1 MVEAIATG
9 VVWRFLKE
17 FKHVAVLTVGLALA
31 GCSMSQVATGPSLP
45 ALDPQYVAMYSE
57 IAGDKHPIA
66 ATDISTVDE
75 QFLRQEVP
83 FETQEQPGTIVID
96 TAERFLYLV
105 RENGRAI
112 RYGIGV
118 GADGMNLSG
127 RTTVGRKAVWPS
139 WTPTPSMIKRDP
151 ARNARWARGM
161 AGGVNN
167 PLGPRA
173 LYLYINGRDT
183 LYRIHG
189 TTEPETIGDAVS
201 SGCIRLMNQDIM
213 DLYNRVP
220 VGATVVIA
228 PNASL
233 QTANIRTGALQDTST

>member
-1 MVEAIATG
+1 MSSTVPPSGRE
-9 VVWRFLKE
+9 RLLRNLK
-17 FKHVAVLTVGLALA
+17 FVGLLAAALSSA
-31 GCSMSQVATGPSLP
+31 GCSLTQSATAPSPP
-45 ALDPQYVAMYSE
+45 ALDPQYVALYGE
-57 IAGDKHPIA
+57 IVGDKHVIA
-66 ATDISTVDE
+66 ATDISVVDD
-75 QFLRQEVP
+75 QFLRREVAYD
-83 FETQEQPGTIVID
+83 TREQPGTVIID
-96 TAERFLYLV
+96 TEDRFLYLV

-139 WTPTPSMIKRDP
+139 WTPTLSMIKRDP
-151 ARNARWARGM
+151 IRNAKWAKGM

-173 LYLYINGRDT
+173 LYLYIDGRDT

-189 TTEPETIGDAVS
+189 TTEPHTIGDAVS
-201 SGCIRLMNQDIM
+201 SGCIRLLNQDIM
-213 DLYNRVP
+213 DLFNRVP

-228 PNASL
+228 PRSSTRSANDSIGS
-233 QTANIRTGALQDTST
+233 TALTTL

>member
-1 MVEAIATG
+1 MVDVIAIS
-9 VVWRFLKE
+9 VVWRFLQKLN
-17 FKHVAVLTVGLALA
+17 HVAVLAASIALA
-31 GCSMSQVATGPSLP
+31 GCSMSHVATGPSLP
-45 ALDPQYVAMYSE
+45 ALDPRYVAMYSE
-57 IAGDKHPIA
+57 IVGDKHPIA

-151 ARNARWARGM
+151 ARNAKWAKGM
-161 AGGVNN
+161 PGGVNN

-173 LYLYINGRDT
+173 LYLYRDGRDT

-228 PNASL
+228 RNVSLRNANMRSAVL
-233 QTANIRTGALQDTST
+233 QTD

>member
-1 MVEAIATG
+1 MAYDTN
-9 VVWRFLKE
+9 
-17 FKHVAVLTVGLALA
+17 
-31 GCSMSQVATGPSLP
+31 
-45 ALDPQYVAMYSE
+45 
-57 IAGDKHPIA
+57 
-66 ATDISTVDE
+66 
-75 QFLRQEVP
+75 
-83 FETQEQPGTIVID
+83 EQPGTIVID
-96 TAERFLYLV
+96 PEDRFLYLV

-118 GADGMNLSG
+118 GGDGMNLSG
-127 RTTVGRKAVWPS
+127 RSTVGRKAVWPS

-151 ARNARWARGM
+151 DRNAKWAKGM

-173 LYLYINGRDT
+173 LYLYIGGRDT

-189 TTEPETIGDAVS
+189 TTEPDTIGDAVS
-201 SGCIRLMNQDIM
+201 SGCIRLLNQDIM

-228 PNASL
+228 PRSATRSADASVGGSA
-233 QTANIRTGALQDTST
+233 TKVF